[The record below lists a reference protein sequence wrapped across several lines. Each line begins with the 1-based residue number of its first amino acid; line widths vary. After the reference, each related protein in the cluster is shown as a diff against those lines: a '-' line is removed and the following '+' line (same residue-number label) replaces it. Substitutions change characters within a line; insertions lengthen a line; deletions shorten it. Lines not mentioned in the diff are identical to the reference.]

1 MRKILL
7 VLVFAVASIVCKA
20 QLFIGGS
27 VSGYYQGSSIENSYG
42 VVDNYTPKYG
52 IVLTPTVGY
61 MLPQGIGGGISFGYS
76 YGSKEGFDDI
86 KGENYNAVYS
96 SAYDIAPFFRF
107 VYGKFDKITLYAD
120 AKLPIGA
127 SKEKAKRAG
136 EFKDYG
142 ETFFFGVRLIPGLT
156 YKFTEHILFT
166 TEIGL
171 LSLNYIF
178 TKNTSE
184 NGSTKRT
191 NDFTFGANK
200 RTLASFG
207 FVYLF

>member
-1 MRKILL
+1 MKKILL
-7 VLVFAVASIVCKA
+7 VLILVTTSVVCKA
-20 QLFIGGS
+20 QLFIGGGI
-27 VSGYYQGSSIENSYG
+27 SGYYLGSSIENSYG

-52 IVLTPTVGY
+52 IVLTPTIGY
-61 MLPQGIGGGISFGYS
+61 MLPQGIGGGISLSYS
-76 YGSKEGFDDI
+76 YGSMEGFDDL
-86 KGENYNAVYS
+86 KGEEYNAVYS
-96 SAYDIAPFFRF
+96 SGYDIAPFFRF

-120 AKLPIGA
+120 AKLPIGM

-142 ETFFFGVRLIPGLT
+142 ETFFCGVRLIPGLT
-156 YKFTEHILFT
+156 YKFTDNILFT

-178 TKNTSE
+178 TKNTYKNS
-184 NGSTKRT
+184 STKRT

-200 RTLASFG
+200 RTVASFG